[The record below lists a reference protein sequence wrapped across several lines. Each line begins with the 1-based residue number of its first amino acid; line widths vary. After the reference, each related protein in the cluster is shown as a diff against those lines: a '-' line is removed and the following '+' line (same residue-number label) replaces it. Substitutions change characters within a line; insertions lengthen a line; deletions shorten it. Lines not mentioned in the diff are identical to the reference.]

1 MIKKEINEIK
11 SLYDTIQ
18 ECGINRLVGCY
29 VNGEKKK
36 VKTFS
41 DSFYNLPEEEMHKYL
56 EIFRRTLSG
65 TPGKNLIDMEFVTGK
80 DEMSDGAT
88 SAGIGKDLLNKLRK
102 SELQDDAV
110 LDEFYDK
117 VIANYN
123 YTGNYLILLIYQAY
137 DVPGISSDGLEMDDA
152 SDEVFKYILC
162 SICPMKLTK
171 PGLGFDDALGEIH
184 TLKQIFAVELPDTGF
199 LFPEFN
205 GRSSDDNAVLSFSKR
220 TDQLQDSF
228 LEKVLGVSVTLPAKQ
243 QKEGFTEF
251 VSEVLGDEST
261 FDTVLSIQENLKETV
276 KNKKTEAP
284 GQAVFL
290 DKESMRDAFERSGVS
305 DNRLEVFDKKFDEQF
320 DMKRLYEKQARVE
333 ISDEN
338 LDVVHATKEEY
349 VPTVKVEEKLFADNV
364 APTRNFEVKNKN
376 MLLRVSSKRTDI
388 INTKMIDGKKCLV
401 IEITEDMKVNGI
413 PVYLNEGEDEQG
425 NLY

>member
-1 MIKKEINEIK
+1 MIKKEISEIK

-65 TPGKNLIDMEFVTGK
+65 TPGKNLTDMEFVDDSGK
-80 DEMSDGAT
+80 E
-88 SAGIGKDLLNKLRK
+88 LLNKIRK
-102 SELQDDAV
+102 SELQDEAV
-110 LDEFYDK
+110 LNEFYDK
-117 VIANYN
+117 VIENYN

-137 DVPGISSDGLEMDDA
+137 DVPGISTDGLEMDDA

-338 LDVVHATKEEY
+338 LDVKHATKEEY

-376 MLLRVSSKRTDI
+376 MLLRVSSKKTDI

-413 PVYLNEGEDEQG
+413 PVYLNEGEDEQE

>member
-1 MIKKEINEIK
+1 MIKKEISEIK

-65 TPGKNLIDMEFVTGK
+65 TPGKNLTDMEFVDDSGK
-80 DEMSDGAT
+80 E
-88 SAGIGKDLLNKLRK
+88 LLNKIRK
-102 SELQDDAV
+102 SELQDEAV
-110 LDEFYDK
+110 LNEFYDK
-117 VIANYN
+117 VIENYN

-137 DVPGISSDGLEMDDA
+137 DVPGISTDGLEMDDA

-338 LDVVHATKEEY
+338 LDVKHATKEEY

-376 MLLRVSSKRTDI
+376 MLLRVSSKKTDI

-413 PVYLNEGEDEQG
+413 PVY
-425 NLY
+425 